1 MNGATEL
8 CLVIPRALKGT
19 AALRAQGRGWE
30 VGRRR
35 ACPRFMAAVQSHQ
48 AHVLDATQTA
58 LLRAHVRPN
67 WPRRTCEQFASYRL
81 TFPTVLKCLKKGQNC
96 TVRPAEWEPAFL
108 RQAREFPFFVRD

>member
-19 AALRAQGRGWE
+19 AALRAQGRGWV

-96 TVRPAEWEPAFL
+96 TVRQRGMGTGISEASKRVPIFCT
-108 RQAREFPFFVRD
+108 

>member
-19 AALRAQGRGWE
+19 AALRAQGRGWV

-35 ACPRFMAAVQSHQ
+35 ACSRFMTAVQSHQ

-58 LLRAHVRPN
+58 LLRAHVVRVVPVRPN

-81 TFPTVLKCLKKGQNC
+81 TFPTMLKC
-96 TVRPAEWEPAFL
+96 
-108 RQAREFPFFVRD
+108 